1 MDQYVFLGARQDVFP
16 VVYVAGHHFGHTIML
31 HNKNIKIIY
40 HVFCFVK
47 KENVI
52 DNTSRDTTYFLRLL
66 RFYSI
71 GLVRLLKLNSY
82 CTTHKE

>member
-1 MDQYVFLGARQDVFP
+1 MDQYVFWVQGKTFSSRVRRWSSFWS
-16 VVYVAGHHFGHTIML
+16 YYNNIL

-52 DNTSRDTTYFLRLL
+52 VILEIQHTF
-66 RFYSI
+66 
-71 GLVRLLKLNSY
+71 
-82 CTTHKE
+82 

>member
-1 MDQYVFLGARQDVFP
+1 MNQYVFLGARQDVFP
-16 VVYVAGHHFGHTIML
+16 VVYVAGHHFGHTNNML

-52 DNTSRDTTYFLRLL
+52 VLFEVQHTF
-66 RFYSI
+66 
-71 GLVRLLKLNSY
+71 
-82 CTTHKE
+82 